1 MKFTEISPYTFPSGN
16 EIGFLTNMSNYDE
29 KSDFVKLH
37 EETIL
42 ENEISLDAQVVDF
55 EPIVMALD
63 PNVVIDT
70 SSKTINSN
78 RFFLLDGHHRWKF
91 AKNKNYIN
99 KLKCIL
105 VNFSDVKIKSYAF
118 SLNVTKDHFYNI
130 LNQSG
135 FTKSKNQKL
144 CLYFD
149 DEEFSN
155 LSYQNIN
162 ELYEFKKTLQDK
174 KIIIPILKESKLC
187 KKSVTFTPINPSD
200 LITLRCFTSSQV
212 YLDYSQVINE
222 SMSPHKL
229 FKQGRCRKSFT

>member
-16 EIGFLTNMSNYDE
+16 EIGFLTNMSTYDE

-37 EETIL
+37 EETIV
-42 ENEISLDAQVVDF
+42 ENEISLDVQVVDF

-63 PNVVIDT
+63 PDVVIDS
-70 SSKTINSN
+70 SSKSINSN

-118 SLNVTKDHFYNI
+118 SLNVTEDHFYNI
-130 LNQSG
+130 LSQSG
-135 FTKSKNQKL
+135 FTKSKNQKR

-155 LSYQNIN
+155 LSYQNIY
-162 ELYEFKKTLQDK
+162 ELYEFKKSLQDK
-174 KIIIPILKESKLC
+174 KIIIPILKESKLT

-200 LITLRCFTSSQV
+200 LITLDG
-212 YLDYSQVINE
+212 LL
-222 SMSPHKL
+222 PP
-229 FKQGRCRKSFT
+229 KSTWITPRL

>member
-1 MKFTEISPYTFPSGN
+1 MKFTEISPYSFPSGD
-16 EIGFLTNMSNYDE
+16 EIGFLSNMSTYDE

-42 ENEISLDAQVVDF
+42 ENEISFDAEVVNFD
-55 EPIVMALD
+55 PIVMALD
-63 PNVVIDT
+63 PNVVINS
-70 SSKTINSN
+70 SSKRIDSN
-78 RFFLLDGHHRWKF
+78 KFFLLDGHHRWKF

-118 SLNVTKDHFYNI
+118 SLDIDKDDFYNI

-135 FTKSKNQKL
+135 FTKSKNQEI

-155 LSYQNIN
+155 TRHQNIY
-162 ELYEFKKTLQDK
+162 ELYEFKKTLQYK
-174 KIIIPILKESKLC
+174 KIINPILNESEQSN
-187 KKSVTFTPINPSD
+187 KSVTFTSINPSD
-200 LITLRCFTSSQV
+200 LITLDG
-212 YLDYSQVINE
+212 LL
-222 SMSPHKL
+222 PP
-229 FKQGRCRKSFT
+229 KSTWITPRL

>member
-55 EPIVMALD
+55 EPIVMALE
-63 PNVVIDT
+63 PNVVINS
-70 SSKTINSN
+70 SSKNINSN

-105 VNFSDVKIKSYAF
+105 VNFSDVKIKSYSF

-144 CLYFD
+144 SLYFD

-155 LSYQNIN
+155 LSFQNIN

-174 KIIIPILKESKLC
+174 KIINPILKESKLS

-200 LITLRCFTSSQV
+200 LLTLDGLFPPKSTWITPRL
-212 YLDYSQVINE
+212 
-222 SMSPHKL
+222 
-229 FKQGRCRKSFT
+229 

>member
-70 SSKTINSN
+70 SSKSINSN

-118 SLNVTKDHFYNI
+118 SLNVNKDYFYKI

-174 KIIIPILKESKLC
+174 KIIIPILQESKQSNQ
-187 KKSVTFTPINPSD
+187 SVTFTPIDPSD
-200 LITLRCFTSSQV
+200 LITLEG
-212 YLDYSQVINE
+212 LL
-222 SMSPHKL
+222 PP
-229 FKQGRCRKSFT
+229 KSTWITPRL

>member
-1 MKFTEISPYTFPSGN
+1 MKFTEITPYTFPNGN
-16 EIGFLTNMSNYDE
+16 EIGFLTNMNTYDE

-42 ENEISLDAQVVDF
+42 ENEISLDAQVDDF

-63 PNVVIDT
+63 PNVVIDR
-70 SSKTINSN
+70 SSESINSN

-91 AKNKNYIN
+91 AKNNNFIN

-118 SLNVTKDHFYNI
+118 SINVTEDNFYNI
-130 LNQSG
+130 LNQYG

-155 LSYQNIN
+155 LSFQNIN

-174 KIIIPILKESKLC
+174 KIIIPILKESKLT

-200 LITLRCFTSSQV
+200 LITLDG
-212 YLDYSQVINE
+212 LL
-222 SMSPHKL
+222 PP
-229 FKQGRCRKSFT
+229 KSTWITPRL

>member
-1 MKFTEISPYTFPSGN
+1 MKFSEITPYIFPNGN
-16 EIGFLTNMSNYDE
+16 EIGFLTNMNTYDE

-42 ENEISLDAQVVDF
+42 ENEISLDAQVDDF

-63 PNVVIDT
+63 PNVVVDS
-70 SSKTINSN
+70 SSKSINSN

-91 AKNKNYIN
+91 AKNKNFIN

-118 SLNVTKDHFYNI
+118 SINVTEDNFYNI
-130 LNQSG
+130 LNQYG

-155 LSYQNIN
+155 LSFQNIN

-174 KIIIPILKESKLC
+174 KIIIPILKESKLT

-200 LITLRCFTSSQV
+200 LITLDG
-212 YLDYSQVINE
+212 LL
-222 SMSPHKL
+222 PP
-229 FKQGRCRKSFT
+229 KSTWITPRL

>member
-1 MKFTEISPYTFPSGN
+1 MKFTEISPYTFSSGN
-16 EIGFLTNMSNYDE
+16 EIGFLTNMSTYDE

-37 EETIL
+37 EETIV
-42 ENEISLDAQVVDF
+42 ENEISFDAQVDDF

-63 PNVVIDT
+63 PDVVMDS
-70 SSKTINSN
+70 SSKSINSN
-78 RFFLLDGHHRWKF
+78 KFFLLDGHHRWEF

-105 VNFSDVKIKSYAF
+105 INFSDVKIKSYTF
-118 SLNVTKDHFYNI
+118 SLNVTEDHFYNF
-130 LNQSG
+130 LYKSG
-135 FTKSKNQKL
+135 FTKSKNQKR

-174 KIIIPILKESKLC
+174 KIIIPILKESKLS

-200 LITLRCFTSSQV
+200 LITLDG
-212 YLDYSQVINE
+212 LL
-222 SMSPHKL
+222 PP
-229 FKQGRCRKSFT
+229 KSTWITPRL

>member
-1 MKFTEISPYTFPSGN
+1 MKFTEISPYTFSSGN
-16 EIGFLTNMSNYDE
+16 EIGFLTNMSTYDE

-37 EETIL
+37 EETIV
-42 ENEISLDAQVVDF
+42 ENEISFDAQVDDF

-63 PNVVIDT
+63 PDVVMDS
-70 SSKTINSN
+70 SSKSINSN
-78 RFFLLDGHHRWKF
+78 KFFLLDGHHRWKF

-105 VNFSDVKIKSYAF
+105 INFSDVKIKSYTF
-118 SLNVTKDHFYNI
+118 SLNVTEDHFYNF
-130 LNQSG
+130 LYKSG
-135 FTKSKNQKL
+135 FTKSKNQKR

-162 ELYEFKKTLQDK
+162 ELYGFKKTLQDK
-174 KIIIPILKESKLC
+174 KIIIPILKESKLS

-200 LITLRCFTSSQV
+200 LITLDG
-212 YLDYSQVINE
+212 LL
-222 SMSPHKL
+222 PP
-229 FKQGRCRKSFT
+229 KSTWITPRL

>member
-16 EIGFLTNMSNYDE
+16 EIGFLTNMSTYDE

-42 ENEISLDAQVVDF
+42 ENEISFDARVADF
-55 EPIVMALD
+55 DPIVMALD
-63 PNVVIDT
+63 PNIVID
-70 SSKTINSN
+70 SSSNSINSN
-78 RFFLLDGHHRWKF
+78 KFFLLDGHHRWKF

-99 KLKCIL
+99 KLNCIL

-118 SLNVTKDHFYNI
+118 SLNITKDHFYNI

-149 DEEFSN
+149 DEKFSN
-155 LSYQNIN
+155 LSYQNIK
-162 ELYEFKKTLQDK
+162 ELYEFKKTLQDN
-174 KIIIPILKESKLC
+174 KIIIPILKEIKLS

-200 LITLRCFTSSQV
+200 LIA
-212 YLDYSQVINE
+212 LDGLL
-222 SMSPHKL
+222 PP
-229 FKQGRCRKSFT
+229 KSTWITPRL

>member
-16 EIGFLTNMSNYDE
+16 EIGFLTNMSTYDE

-37 EETIL
+37 EETIV
-42 ENEISLDAQVVDF
+42 ENEISLDVQVVDF

-63 PNVVIDT
+63 PDVVIDS
-70 SSKTINSN
+70 SSKSINSN

-118 SLNVTKDHFYNI
+118 SLNVTEDYFYNI
-130 LNQSG
+130 LSQSG
-135 FTKSKNQKL
+135 FTKSKNQKR

-155 LSYQNIN
+155 LSYQNIY
-162 ELYEFKKTLQDK
+162 ELYEFKKSLQDK
-174 KIIIPILKESKLC
+174 KIIIPILKESKLT

-200 LITLRCFTSSQV
+200 LITLDG
-212 YLDYSQVINE
+212 LL
-222 SMSPHKL
+222 PP
-229 FKQGRCRKSFT
+229 KSTWITPRL

>member
-63 PNVVIDT
+63 PNVVIDS
-70 SSKTINSN
+70 SSKSIDSN
-78 RFFLLDGHHRWKF
+78 KFFLLDGHHRWKF

-99 KLKCIL
+99 KLNCIL

-118 SLNVTKDHFYNI
+118 SLDIDKDDFYNI

-135 FTKSKNQKL
+135 FTKSKNQEL

-174 KIIIPILKESKLC
+174 KIIIPILKESKLS

-200 LITLRCFTSSQV
+200 LIA
-212 YLDYSQVINE
+212 LDGLL
-222 SMSPHKL
+222 PP
-229 FKQGRCRKSFT
+229 KSTWITPRL

>member
-1 MKFTEISPYTFPSGN
+1 MKFTEITPYIFPTGN
-16 EIGFLTNMSNYDE
+16 EIGFLTNMNTYDE

-63 PNVVIDT
+63 PNVVIDR
-70 SSKTINSN
+70 SSESINSN

-91 AKNKNYIN
+91 AKNKNFIN

-118 SLNVTKDHFYNI
+118 SINVTEDNFYNI
-130 LNQSG
+130 LNQYG

-155 LSYQNIN
+155 LSFQNIN

-174 KIIIPILKESKLC
+174 KIIIPILKESKLT

-200 LITLRCFTSSQV
+200 LITLDG
-212 YLDYSQVINE
+212 LL
-222 SMSPHKL
+222 PP
-229 FKQGRCRKSFT
+229 KSTWITPRL

>member
-1 MKFTEISPYTFPSGN
+1 MKFSEITPYKFPNGN
-16 EIGFLTNMSNYDE
+16 EIGFLTNMNTYDE

-42 ENEISLDAQVVDF
+42 ENEISLDAQVDDF

-63 PNVVIDT
+63 PNVVIDR
-70 SSKTINSN
+70 SSESINSN

-91 AKNKNYIN
+91 AKNNNFIN

-118 SLNVTKDHFYNI
+118 SINVTEDNFYNI
-130 LNQSG
+130 LNQYG

-155 LSYQNIN
+155 LSFQNIN

-174 KIIIPILKESKLC
+174 KIIIPILKESKLT

-200 LITLRCFTSSQV
+200 LITLDG
-212 YLDYSQVINE
+212 LL
-222 SMSPHKL
+222 PP
-229 FKQGRCRKSFT
+229 KSTWITPRL

>member
-1 MKFTEISPYTFPSGN
+1 MKFTEITPYIFPTGN
-16 EIGFLTNMSNYDE
+16 EIGFLTNMNTYDE

-63 PNVVIDT
+63 PNVVIDS
-70 SSKTINSN
+70 SSKSINSN

-91 AKNKNYIN
+91 AKNKNFIN

-118 SLNVTKDHFYNI
+118 SINVTEDNFYNI
-130 LNQSG
+130 LNQYG
-135 FTKSKNQKL
+135 FKKSKNQKL
-144 CLYFD
+144 CLYFN

-155 LSYQNIN
+155 LSFQNIY
-162 ELYEFKKTLQDK
+162 ELYEFKKILQDK
-174 KIIIPILKESKLC
+174 KIIIPILQESNLS

-200 LITLRCFTSSQV
+200 LITLDG
-212 YLDYSQVINE
+212 LL
-222 SMSPHKL
+222 PP
-229 FKQGRCRKSFT
+229 KSTWITPRL

>member
-1 MKFTEISPYTFPSGN
+1 MKFTEITPYIFPTGN
-16 EIGFLTNMSNYDE
+16 EIGFLTNMNTYDE

-42 ENEISLDAQVVDF
+42 ENEISLDAQVDDF

-63 PNVVIDT
+63 PNVVIDS
-70 SSKTINSN
+70 SSKSINSN

-91 AKNKNYIN
+91 AKNKNFIN

-118 SLNVTKDHFYNI
+118 SINVTEDNFYNI
-130 LNQSG
+130 LNQYG
-135 FTKSKNQKL
+135 FKKSKNQKL
-144 CLYFD
+144 CLYFN

-155 LSYQNIN
+155 LSFQNIY
-162 ELYEFKKTLQDK
+162 ELYEFKKILQDK
-174 KIIIPILKESKLC
+174 KIIIPILQESNLS

-200 LITLRCFTSSQV
+200 LITLDG
-212 YLDYSQVINE
+212 LL
-222 SMSPHKL
+222 PP
-229 FKQGRCRKSFT
+229 KSTWITPRL

>member
-1 MKFTEISPYTFPSGN
+1 MKFSEITPYIFPNGN
-16 EIGFLTNMSNYDE
+16 EIGFLTNMNTYDE

-42 ENEISLDAQVVDF
+42 ENEISLDAQVDDF

-63 PNVVIDT
+63 PNVVIDR
-70 SSKTINSN
+70 SSESINSN

-91 AKNKNYIN
+91 AKNKNFIN

-118 SLNVTKDHFYNI
+118 SINVTEDNFYNI
-130 LNQSG
+130 LNQYG

-155 LSYQNIN
+155 LSFQNIN

-174 KIIIPILKESKLC
+174 KIIIPILKESKLT

-200 LITLRCFTSSQV
+200 LITLDG
-212 YLDYSQVINE
+212 LL
-222 SMSPHKL
+222 PP
-229 FKQGRCRKSFT
+229 KSTWITPRL